1 MRCESTRRFS
11 ATTIR
16 YLADRLIHHPGELKE
31 ARCDL
36 FGVKWNRN
44 SS

>member
-1 MRCESTRRFS
+1 MRRASTRRFS

-16 YLADRLIHHPGELKE
+16 YPVDRVMHHPGALHGG
-31 ARCDL
+31 CCNL
-36 FGVKWNRN
+36 FGVKWNRK